1 MLMPG
6 PYDQISV
13 ILSAILV
20 VVLLGLLT
28 FKELLRAGGH
38 PRFESW
44 RRKLNLAILPL
55 TLLFFA
61 IVLVRFL
68 ALLPG

>member
-1 MLMPG
+1 MPS
-6 PYDQISV
+6 PYDQIPVVLSV
-13 ILSAILV
+13 ILV

-28 FKELLRAGGH
+28 FKELLRASGH
-38 PRFESW
+38 PHFKEW

-55 TLLFFA
+55 TFLFFS

-68 ALLPG
+68 ALLPN